1 MTKDQDC
8 HCEEVRRADAA
19 IRIPRPQGSLVQ
31 RELSRPKA
39 VTEGLPEADGPFG
52 DDLYSDFYPSLAT
65 ASQTLRCAP
74 LARVVDRAFPV
85 SP

>member
-1 MTKDQDC
+1 MTGD
-8 HCEEVRRADAA
+8 HGNCEEAQRADAE